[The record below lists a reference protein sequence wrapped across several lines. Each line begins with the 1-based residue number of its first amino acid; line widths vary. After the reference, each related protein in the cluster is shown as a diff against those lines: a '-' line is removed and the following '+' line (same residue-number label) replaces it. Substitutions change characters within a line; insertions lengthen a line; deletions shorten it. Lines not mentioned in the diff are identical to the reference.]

1 MSKSEVYEEGGVGGG
16 GGGSGE
22 GAEERLQTEGVPR
35 RALSGVA
42 QQGTRGSDNGG
53 RERATTRSAM
63 GNQGGERKTSLKRE
77 RAKLIGQYLDDWR
90 EVNRNNQK
98 SVVELAKGLGR
109 MEEKV
114 DSLLLMVAGE
124 KQGRKRRREESEQG
138 EELS

>member
-22 GAEERLQTEGVPR
+22 GAEERLQREGVPR

-42 QQGTRGSDNGG
+42 QQGTRGSDSGE